1 MKIDIEYMK
10 ERIVREVK
18 QTTDYQ
24 EIFGLFVTC
33 LRSQGITYQSFRSR
47 QNKKSADQ
55 IDLPFLSEKHLN

>member
-10 ERIVREVK
+10 ERIVREVE
-18 QTTDYQ
+18 QTKDYQ

-33 LRSQGITYQSFRSR
+33 LRYQGITYQSFRSR
-47 QNKKSADQ
+47 QNRKRADQ